1 MYCKRCGNYLPD
13 DAVMCD
19 ICGEMNRRDNG
30 DPGMRGMRQG
40 RRGDAPP
47 QLLPDEQRDAVPEYG
62 DYEMSPLPPEQRR
75 NVRRKNTGA
84 ASDGL
89 SRPDARSGVPVHGSV
104 MTRYVTSG
112 RDKVRGM
119 QYHRFNWMLLL
130 VIVAVLLAAA
140 GAGYVAYMKV
150 TDEGQLITARKRV
163 LMATEEQI
171 ALVSNDEPTLLTE
184 HEEAQKYFLTVPA
197 QTYWLVGQD
206 YTDIGDMVSA
216 IKAFRIAD
224 VLDPENYDGLYL
236 LASVYEL
243 NSQDDEAEAVYRELI
258 TTVSPS
264 RSEAYTALIAL
275 LIRQERDPEAADMML
290 LAYQTTGRET
300 YNSQRKGFIP
310 EKPEVNT
317 KQVAGRYELEQHIEL
332 TSPQGYDIYYTLNDD
347 AVLPEGGTL
356 LEGGSVLITEGTFKL
371 RAVCVIGDL
380 HSDEFSAQYTVF
392 YSSPSAPKANLA
404 PGTYKSL
411 QSVKLRAGAKSTNYK
426 SKTDEQ
432 KAKEDDL
439 TFYYTYDGSQ
449 PDPEI
454 SPIYDGTPIQLPT
467 GAVWLRAIVVNG
479 YGKQSSTMEVYY
491 EFKVKPYTPEPF
503 SSGDSF
509 NGFMLEKTLLA
520 DFTSAVGT
528 PDSTKTIQ
536 YLFYEGQAQ
545 ELTYSW
551 GTADFILS
559 GNQWQLASVDM
570 TRNVSTPPRGV
581 GIGNTESEITAAY
594 RDKNM
599 PLNQD
604 GSRNLYYTDTQI
616 GVILRNE
623 DGTHTVQYTGETLS
637 GNVMILQYHI
647 GAQGVC
653 DRIVLYARR

>member
-40 RRGDAPP
+40 RRGDASA

-62 DYEMSPLPPEQRR
+62 DYEMSPLPPERRR
-75 NVRRKNTGA
+75 NVRRKNAGA
-84 ASDGL
+84 VSDGL
-89 SRPDARSGVPVHGSV
+89 SRPDARSGVPVHGSI

-112 RDKVRGM
+112 REKVRGM

-140 GAGYVAYMKV
+140 GAGYVAYIKV

-163 LMATEEQI
+163 LMATEDQI
-171 ALVSNDEPTLLTE
+171 ALVATDDPTQLTAQ
-184 HEEAQKYFLTVPA
+184 EEAQNYFLTVPA

-206 YTDIGDMVSA
+206 YTGIGDMASA
-216 IKAFRIAD
+216 IKAYRIAD

-243 NSQDDEAEAVYRELI
+243 NSQDDEAETVYHELI
-258 TTVSPS
+258 STVSPS
-264 RSEAYTALIAL
+264 RSEAYTALITL
-275 LIRQERDPEAADMML
+275 LIRQNRDPEAADMML
-290 LAYQTTGRET
+290 LAYQATGREA
-300 YNSQRKGFIP
+300 YNTQRDDFIP
-310 EKPEVNT
+310 EKPEVNAE
-317 KQVAGRYELEQHIEL
+317 QVAGRYELEQHIAL
-332 TSPQGYDIYYTLNDD
+332 TSPQGYDIYYTLDDD

-356 LEGGSVLITEGTFKL
+356 LTDGSVLITEGTFKL
-371 RAVCVIGDL
+371 RAVCVVGDL
-380 HSDEFSAQYTVF
+380 HSDEFSAQYTVY

-404 PGTYKSL
+404 PGTYNSL
-411 QSVKLRAGAKSTNYK
+411 RSVNLRAGDKSENYK

-439 TFYYTYDGSQ
+439 TFYYTFDGSQ

-454 SPIYDGTPIQLPT
+454 SPIYDGTAIELPT
-467 GAVWLRAIVVNG
+467 GRVTLRAIVVNG
-479 YGKQSSTMEVYY
+479 YGKQSSTMEVGYK
-491 EFKVKPYTPEPF
+491 FTVTPYLPDPF
-503 SSGDSF
+503 SSDDNF
-509 NGFMLEKTLLA
+509 KDFTLEDTLLA
-520 DFTSAVGT
+520 DFTKAVGE
-528 PDSTKTIQ
+528 PDSSKSIQ

-545 ELTYSW
+545 ELTFGW

-559 GNQWQLASVDM
+559 GNQWQLESVDM
-570 TRNVSTPPRGV
+570 SRNISTPPRGV
-581 GIGNTESEITAAY
+581 GVGNSESEITSAFK
-594 RDKNM
+594 DMGM
-599 PLNQD
+599 PDNQD
-604 GSRNLYYTDTQI
+604 GSRNLYYADPLI
-616 GVILRNE
+616 GVILQNE
-623 DGTHTVQYTGETLS
+623 DGTRTIQYTAETIS
-637 GNVMILQYHI
+637 SNMMILQYHI
-647 GAQGVC
+647 SVQGIC